1 MSFSE
6 KNVVERVHSTAS
18 NVSIVK
24 ATREVLG
31 YSVED
36 LALTCGLTVQ
46 EIIDLE
52 NGTAHEKA
60 KLRRIAVA
68 LKLPEDI
75 LIRD

>member
-1 MSFSE
+1 MAFSE
-6 KNVVERVHSTAS
+6 KNVAAQVNSTAS
-18 NVSIVK
+18 GVSIVK

-31 YSVED
+31 YSIED
-36 LALTCGLTVQ
+36 LALTCGLTAQ

-52 NGTAHEKA
+52 NGADHEKA

-75 LIRD
+75 LIRA